1 MKSVIAF
8 VLLGLLTYAGA
19 VFLFSGIS
27 NGMTDAK
34 DPLLLKDISPE
45 RYDDG
50 LKVDAEIYQTVGELS
65 TIRKVPNKFFGVE
78 IGEPRLMHYYIIPV
92 GEIKNDLAEQKY
104 MLLCASSKEDLALL
118 DNLMVRLPRP
128 ITDTSDKAAIKFTGI
143 ITEMNYELRQEM
155 QTFLAYKND
164 LITTYGLGAPDSAY
178 ADRHI
183 IPYTLYIRR
192 SSGGSLPAIIA
203 GAALTVVG
211 VGGIILLL
219 IKKHREKSGY

>member
-1 MKSVIAF
+1 MRSVIAF

-19 VFLFSGIS
+19 IFLFSGLS
-27 NGMTDAK
+27 NGMLDTR

-50 LKVDAEIYQTVGELS
+50 LKVNAEIYQTVGELS
-65 TIRKVPNKFFGVE
+65 TTRRIPNKVFGVE
-78 IGEPRLMHYYIIPV
+78 IGEPRFEHYYIIPV
-92 GEIKNDLAEQKY
+92 GEIENDLAKQKY

-118 DNLMVRLPRP
+118 DELKIRLPLK
-128 ITDTSDKAAIKFTGI
+128 DTSGRSAIKFTGI
-143 ITEMNYELRQEM
+143 ITEMNYELRQEL

-164 LITTYGLGAPDSAY
+164 LITTYGLGAPDAAY

-183 IPYTLYIRR
+183 IPYTLYIHR
-192 SSGGSLPAIIA
+192 SNDDALPAVIA
-203 GAALTVVG
+203 GAAMTVIG
-211 VGGIILLL
+211 VGGIILLI